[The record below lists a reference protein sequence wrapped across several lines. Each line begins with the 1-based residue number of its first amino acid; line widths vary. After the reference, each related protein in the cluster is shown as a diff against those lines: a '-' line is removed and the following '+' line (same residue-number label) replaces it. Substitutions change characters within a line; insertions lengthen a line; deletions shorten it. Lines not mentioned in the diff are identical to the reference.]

1 MRLKNIPGANE
12 YVNNSNYVVLEPQNY
27 KSKWK
32 SVFENN
38 HPIHIEIGM
47 GRGDFIINMALQ
59 HPEIN
64 YIGIE
69 IYDSVIYKAIKKLE
83 SFDNIVSNLRIIRM
97 DATNIENAFYKEISR
112 IYLNFSDPW
121 PKARHEKRRLT
132 SQEFLSRYENIFC
145 DEKQIFQK
153 TDNLA
158 LFEFSIQSLSN
169 SGYKLKNVTYDL
181 YSNMIEDNVATEYEK
196 KFVKNGTLINR
207 LEAYK

>member
-1 MRLKNIPGANE
+1 
-12 YVNNSNYVVLEPQNY
+12 
-27 KSKWK
+27 
-32 SVFENN
+32 
-38 HPIHIEIGM
+38 
-47 GRGDFIINMALQ
+47 
-59 HPEIN
+59 
-64 YIGIE
+64 
-69 IYDSVIYKAIKKLE
+69 
-83 SFDNIVSNLRIIRM
+83 M
-97 DATNIENAFYKEISR
+97 DATNIENVFYKEISR

-181 YSNMIEDNVATEYEK
+181 YSNMIEDNVATENEK

>member
-97 DATNIENAFYKEISR
+97 DATNIENVFYKEISR